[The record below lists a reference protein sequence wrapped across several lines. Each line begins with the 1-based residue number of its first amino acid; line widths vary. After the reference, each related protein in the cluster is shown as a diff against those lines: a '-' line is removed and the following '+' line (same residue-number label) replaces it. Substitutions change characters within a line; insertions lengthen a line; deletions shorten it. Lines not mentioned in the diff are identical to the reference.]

1 MVLLLASDFVFTQ
14 TTDNQLWTNASLG
27 LKLNKKFT
35 LDLREEFRFDNNIS
49 SKKLNFTEI
58 GLKYKLNKHFAFV
71 PRFRFIAVPQKKNK
85 RRFSFDVYYK
95 WKKKKFPLSFVY
107 RFRIQDT
114 KKFNSKKQGQDYIR
128 NKITLGYNASK
139 LVDPFIAY
147 ELYFRFD
154 NKNEFRKNRLTFGL
168 DWRLNKKMSLTTY
181 YRLQEEMNVK
191 KPDKIKVIGLAF
203 SYNLSLKKLLNK
215 KK

>member
-1 MVLLLASDFVFTQ
+1 MILLLINSYVFNQ
-14 TTDNQLWTNASLG
+14 TTDNQLWTGASVG

-35 LDLREEFRFDNNIS
+35 LNLREEFRFDNNIS

-71 PRFRFIAVPQKKNK
+71 PRFRLVAIPQKKNK

-95 WKKKKFPLSFVY
+95 WKKKKFPLSVGY

-128 NKITLGYNASK
+128 NKFTLGYNASK
-139 LVDPFIAY
+139 IVDPFIAY
-147 ELYFRFD
+147 EMYYRFD
-154 NKNEFRKNRLTFGL
+154 NKNEFRKTRLTLGL
-168 DWRLNKKMSLTTY
+168 DWKLNKRMSLTTY
-181 YRLQEEMNVK
+181 YRIQNEINVK

-203 SYNLSLKKLLNK
+203 SYNLSLKKLLGK